1 METFGS
7 NLKDLL
13 EHTSWQAELDDTDEA
28 AQLQQEN
35 KIRTKVKGLRGL
47 SDQNLWKPACFRS
60 LFSLATA
67 VVTESWY

>member
-47 SDQNLWKPACFRS
+47 SDQKS
-60 LFSLATA
+60 LKTQLVFGPSLL
-67 VVTESWY
+67 SPRLL

>member
-47 SDQNLWKPACFRS
+47 SDQKS
-60 LFSLATA
+60 LKTQLVFGPSFL
-67 VVTESWY
+67 SPRLL